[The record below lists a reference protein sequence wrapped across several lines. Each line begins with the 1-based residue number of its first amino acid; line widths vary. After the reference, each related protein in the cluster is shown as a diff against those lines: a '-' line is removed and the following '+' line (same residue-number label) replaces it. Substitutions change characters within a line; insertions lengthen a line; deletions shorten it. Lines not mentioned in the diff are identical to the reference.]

1 MHGALTAL
9 TEALAELATLTVEPN
24 ASEPRTVDPEVVH
37 PDASESGSA
46 GPDTD
51 GIHSSTGSGSQ
62 ERSCQP
68 SGREVDPWAAVDVLE
83 LARENRLE
91 RLGCIRRLEAH
102 LAAIKTLTLAE
113 CISIDDALTPP
124 NTTPTHE
131 KARAMSLVAEV
142 SGVLT
147 LGAGASNTLL
157 NTAHQLVTT
166 RPLTLAALA
175 NGDISYQHARAL
187 CDETTDLAP
196 THAAALEEH
205 LFNPASTP
213 AGDLIPGRLKAKAR
227 TWRERHHPDSIQER
241 HTRSTTNRRVE
252 HTPDHDGM
260 AWINA
265 YLPAHTAE
273 AIYNRVTA
281 ISRALQHPSETRSL
295 TQLRADVLA
304 TAALTAGLSTHLS
317 PHATTSPDYTAAED
331 WATDADAGNAN
342 DGTTGP
348 DRASDHGWPT
358 HADDNNSAT
367 GAVNQAS
374 SIAGGTTGSGPGS
387 GPADTELAGSG
398 PAGSGLVDD
407 PGYGTPGDAFREAL
421 GLGKV
426 PAPAAQ
432 VLITVPILALLGITE
447 EPAVLDWH
455 GPVPPSLAREL
466 LAHGAGSFYRVLVD
480 PRNGAPLDIGR
491 TRYRLTTA
499 MRRWLTLRDAHC
511 TFPGCSNHS
520 ADNDID
526 HLTAWHE
533 NGTTSITNT
542 AQLCPKHH
550 RLKHDSTWTPTP
562 ATAATP
568 PGWTSPT
575 GRYYPAE
582 QPLNQPTHLPPHW
595 TQQDQA
601 NQANQADPSTRP
613 DPFPRFGRCHEPET
627 SNQSHHLDQP
637 DLATPFPR
645 PDQTTP
651 PGQEGKPTQP
661 HQGGRWTPAAPS
673 EPTIRALPNRPN
685 DQEIGAEPPN
695 TSDPTKDPAR
705 NDWIRP
711 GHVYAMLGTQATH
724 HPGMPGTQAID
735 HPGMLATP
743 EPDDFWQQDE
753 HSHNLT
759 GHQYPDDP
767 NPYGHPPKPTATPPR
782 FLVPQ
787 PA

>member
-1 MHGALTAL
+1 MTAL

-24 ASEPRTVDPEVVH
+24 AIEPNASEPRTVDPEVVQ

-51 GIHSSTGSGSQ
+51 GIHSSTGPGNQ
-62 ERSCQP
+62 EGSCQP

-166 RPLTLAALA
+166 QPLTLAALA

-241 HTRSTTNRRVE
+241 HTRSATNRRVE

-281 ISRALQHPSETRSL
+281 ISRALQHPSETRTL

-317 PHATTSPDYTAAED
+317 PHATTSPDDCVAED
-331 WATDADAGNAN
+331 WATAPDEGNSTSV
-342 DGTTGP
+342 TT
-348 DRASDHGWPT
+348 DTAMV
-358 HADDNNSAT
+358 
-367 GAVNQAS
+367 GAVNQIGS
-374 SIAGGTTGSGPGS
+374 TAGGTGSG
-387 GPADTELAGSG
+387 LAGSG
-398 PAGSGLVDD
+398 LAGSGLVDD
-407 PGYGTPGDAFREAL
+407 PGYGVPGDAFREAL

-426 PAPAAQ
+426 PTPAAQ

-447 EPAVLDWH
+447 EPAVLDGH
-455 GPVPPSLAREL
+455 GPIPPSLAREL
-466 LAHGAGSFYRVLVD
+466 FAHGAGSFYRVLVD

-550 RLKHDSTWTPTP
+550 RLKHNSTWTPTP
-562 ATAATP
+562 ATTATP
-568 PGWTSPT
+568 PGWTSPS

-582 QPLNQPTHLPPHW
+582 QSLNEPTHLPPHW
-595 TQQDQA
+595 TQQK
-601 NQANQADPSTRP
+601 QADSAM
-613 DPFPRFGRCHEPET
+613 
-627 SNQSHHLDQP
+627 L
-637 DLATPFPR
+637 
-645 PDQTTP
+645 PDQHDSP
-651 PGQEGKPTQP
+651 SQP
-661 HQGGRWTPAAPS
+661 SQPILAAPF
-673 EPTIRALPNRPN
+673 R
-685 DQEIGAEPPN
+685 QN
-695 TSDPTKDPAR
+695 THEDGRELSG
-705 NDWIRP
+705 RP
-711 GHVYAMLGTQATH
+711 GSSEQLARENWTEPGLVYAMLGT
-724 HPGMPGTQAID
+724 PAIH

-743 EPDDFWQQDE
+743 EPDDFWQQDGL
-753 HSHNLT
+753 NQNPA
-759 GHQYPDDP
+759 GHPYPEDP
-767 NPYGHPPKPTATPPR
+767 TPYGHPPQPTATPPR